1 MRASTEGNAMKTITT
16 LLAAA
21 AFLIVPIKGPA
32 QTSTVPWSVSGM
44 GYEVSSS
51 PTTKVMSLVGQ
62 RFVGTLQGAGSI
74 IESGFLADT
83 LFRTLTSV
91 TAHEGVPKEFMLEQN
106 FPNPFNPS
114 TTIQYAL
121 PVRSHVSLTV
131 FNTLGQEI
139 SVLRNG
145 EQEAG
150 YHDVKFDGTNLPSG
164 VYFYRMQAD
173 NYVETRKLLLLR

>member
-1 MRASTEGNAMKTITT
+1 MNRKGDAMKTTIA
-16 LLAAA
+16 LLAAVT
-21 AFLIVPIKGPA
+21 FLLIPVRSPA

-51 PTTKVMSLVGQ
+51 STTKVMSLVGQ
-62 RFVGTLQGAGSI
+62 RFVGILKGTNTI

-121 PVRSHVSLTV
+121 PARSHVNLTV

-173 NYVETRKLLLLR
+173 NYMETRKLLLLR